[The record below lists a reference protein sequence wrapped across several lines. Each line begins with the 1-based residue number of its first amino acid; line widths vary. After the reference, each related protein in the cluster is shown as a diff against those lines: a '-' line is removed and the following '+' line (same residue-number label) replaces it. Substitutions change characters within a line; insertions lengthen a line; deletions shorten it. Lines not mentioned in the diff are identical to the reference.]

1 MILAP
6 RGSTF
11 LATGLT
17 AGFLATGLRAGGLR
31 TGGLR
36 TGGFRAPGLATTL
49 FGAKSAESAARP
61 ESPSEAGLAPAF
73 FTTRF
78 TTFLATGLR
87 APATRAGTFFTTV
100 CFLTN
105 AFFGD
110 AVLPPLNMTG
120 TGEAATAGRCTRS
133 WVNAGVHAH
142 AVASQASSTNML
154 FARMPTL

>member
-1 MILAP
+1 MGLG
-6 RGSTF
+6 RTK
-11 LATGLT
+11 GLT
-17 AGFLATGLRAGGLR
+17 AGFLATGLRA
-31 TGGLR
+31 GGLR

-78 TTFLATGLR
+78 TTFLAMGLR
-87 APATRAGTFFTTV
+87 ATGFLAPATRAGTFFTTV

-120 TGEAATAGRCTRS
+120 TGGAATAGRCTRS

-142 AVASQASSTNML
+142 AVASQATSNNIRV
-154 FARMPTL
+154 ARIAGKR